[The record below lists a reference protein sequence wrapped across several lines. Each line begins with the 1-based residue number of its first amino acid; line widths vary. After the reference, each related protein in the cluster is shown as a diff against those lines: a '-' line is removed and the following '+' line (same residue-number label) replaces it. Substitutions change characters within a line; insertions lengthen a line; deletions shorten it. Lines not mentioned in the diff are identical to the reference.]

1 LDLFLTTFLVL
12 VFSFIKICVQMQET
26 MSAPIKQTTL
36 NALHKR
42 LGAKM
47 APFAGYEMPIQYPTM
62 GVLKEH
68 LHTRS
73 KAGVFDVAHMGQV
86 RFFGKD
92 REAFLEWVTPADI
105 KALPEAGARLT
116 VLTNEAGGV
125 IDDCII
131 TRFADHAFVVI
142 NAGCKDK
149 DLVHLNKK
157 LAEFKG
163 DVHMEVVDRS
173 LIALQGPKAM
183 ESLSAYVGGLE
194 KLPFMTGLL
203 GQSVKGMPVQI
214 TRCGYTGEDGFE
226 IAAEHKDIESL
237 TNLLLTNPDVQMIG
251 LGARDSLRMEA
262 GMCLYGHELDE
273 TINPVS
279 ARLMWT
285 VTKRRIAEGGF
296 IGYDKIKEFKEK
308 QELVPRLRVGIVSQG
323 SVARENVSIVVDGK
337 EVGRTTSGCPSPST
351 GKNVAMGYID
361 RAFSKNNQKVMLNV
375 RNKMI
380 EGTIVSTPFHP
391 TSYYKLPA

>member
-1 LDLFLTTFLVL
+1 MTFVVLVL
-12 VFSFIKICVQMQET
+12 
-26 MSAPIKQTTL
+26 MSAPVKQTTL
-36 NALHKR
+36 NALHRR
-42 LGAKM
+42 LGARM
-47 APFAGYEMPIQYPTM
+47 APFAGYDMPIQYPKM

-86 RFFGKD
+86 RFFGSD
-92 REAFLEWVTPADI
+92 REKFLEWVTPADV
-105 KALPEAGARLT
+105 KALPIAGGRLT
-116 VLTNEAGGV
+116 MLTNEKGGI

-131 TRFADHAFVVI
+131 TRFADHSFMVI

-149 DLVHLNKK
+149 DLAHLDERLK
-157 LAEFKG
+157 EFKG
-163 DVHMEVVDRS
+163 DVRMEVLDRS
-173 LIALQGPKAM
+173 LIALQGPTAM
-183 ESLSAYVGGLE
+183 AALGAYVDGLE

-203 GQSVKGMPVQI
+203 DKSVKGMPVQI

-226 IAAEHKDIESL
+226 IAAEHKDIEAL
-237 TNLLLTNPDVQMIG
+237 TELLLTNPDVQMIG

-273 TINPVS
+273 TINPVA

-285 VTKRRIAEGGF
+285 ITKRRMEEGGF
-296 IGYDKIKEFKEK
+296 IGFDAVRNFKQQ
-308 QELVPRLRVGIVSQG
+308 QELVPRLRVGIVSEG
-323 SVARENVSIVVDGK
+323 SVARENVAIIVDGK

-361 RAFSKNNQKVMLNV
+361 REFSKNNTKVLLNV

-380 EGTIVSTPFHP
+380 EGKIVGTPFHP
-391 TSYYKLPA
+391 TSYYKLAA